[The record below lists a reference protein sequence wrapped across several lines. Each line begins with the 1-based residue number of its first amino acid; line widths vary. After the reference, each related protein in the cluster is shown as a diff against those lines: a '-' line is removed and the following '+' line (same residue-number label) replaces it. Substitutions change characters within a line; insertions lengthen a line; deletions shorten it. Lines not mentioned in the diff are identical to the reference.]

1 MSNTLIFSLSRF
13 RKSSTC
19 SFVAIMFI
27 SALFNICSA
36 KIAIFQRKSCLFTDF
51 NTIITLKSC
60 NIQFVYPK
68 GDMYGWWCGC
78 VVVGWMLVTEMMGWM
93 CGVGCHP
100 THRGKPLCF
109 VMSPLQGRWMGGYP
123 FT

>member
-1 MSNTLIFSLSRF
+1 M
-13 RKSSTC
+13 
-19 SFVAIMFI
+19 
-27 SALFNICSA
+27 
-36 KIAIFQRKSCLFTDF
+36 FTDF

-68 GDMYGWWCGC
+68 GDMYGWWYGC

-93 CGVGCHP
+93 VLVWCY
-100 THRGKPLCF
+100 TLHRAEALCW
-109 VMSPLQGRWMGGYP
+109 VMSPLQGRWMGECP